1 MKYIADLHIHSRF
14 SRATAKNLDFPHL
27 YMAARQ
33 KGITVVATGDY
44 THPQWLDEIRQY
56 LEPAEQGLF
65 KLKDHLEQQCE
76 KQISVAGGYPV
87 RFVLSTEISNIYK
100 KGGVTRKLHHVVFF
114 PELSHVEK
122 FNARLSQIG
131 NLKADGRP
139 ILGLDSKRLLEIVL
153 ETHESGFL
161 IPAHIWT
168 PWFSLFGS
176 KSGFDSVAECFED
189 LSDHI
194 FAVETG
200 LSSDPPMNWRIKD
213 LDNRTLVSNSDAHS
227 PANLGREANL
237 FDTELCYD
245 AMRGAIAT
253 GDPEKF
259 LGTLEFFPEEGKYHQ
274 DGHRKCGVNL
284 HPRQTIENRSICPVC
299 GNPVTVGVLYRV
311 EQLAGRKE
319 GEQPQKT
326 HPFYSLIPLAEILS
340 ELLSVGP
347 KSKKVI
353 SAWQTVI
360 SRLGPELRVLHDMPV
375 EKIRASGNGLLAEAV
390 ERMRAGRV
398 HRQPGFDGQYG
409 RVTIFT
415 PEQRE
420 HLTGQQVLF
429 DLPAAPIKKKP
440 KSGKAKTAAV
450 DPDPPEK
457 QHGQQTPLA
466 NNHENPVL
474 SGLNPDQYRAVTH
487 AGGPLLISAGPG
499 TGKTRT
505 LTCRIAWLLQ
515 TRAAA
520 PEQILAV
527 TFTHKAA
534 DQMKQRLAHL
544 LGPDAVLPEARTF
557 HSFCFS
563 LLKEIKNSADHGIA
577 DEQDRRALLAEA
589 TDRVKAKGVQ
599 VSERIETLMDRLATA
614 KQQILGPDDDLDDIA
629 GDTAPVFSRIYSAYQ
644 DLLDIERLWDYEDL
658 ICQTVQHLESDP
670 ALCKTLRERLP
681 FLFIDEYQDL
691 NYAQYRLVRHLSP
704 SDGQICVIGD
714 PDQSIY
720 GFRGSDPVYF
730 QCFEKDFPGAQII
743 CLRQNYRSTETILSA
758 AGQVLGQKGGNRHSE
773 AIFSGISGTPHLY
786 LIQTAD
792 QRSEA
797 VAVGK
802 TIEQMVGGMGFD
814 FHDFDKANPF
824 SGKGAQRSFAD
835 FAVLFRTRAQAEV
848 FAGVF
853 QDAGIPCRLASK
865 AHAWEAAGIA
875 EPVSAL
881 RILEGCAASRDLIR
895 LLATL
900 FPDFPKKDLADLKAW
915 GRRRGLSANGLIAE
929 ARRTGV
935 ESLSSRASKSLGR
948 FADQLADLE
957 IRART
962 DPAPEK
968 LDKIFQWLGPFLP
981 EADVRTKETI
991 AELRRMAGAFG
1002 PDVRG
1007 FTEALALCSDPD
1019 FCKDDSEKVALLTLH
1034 AAKGLEFPV
1043 VFVAGCEDGLIPY
1056 HGADSKPA
1064 DIVEERRLFYVGIT
1078 RAMSELFLC
1087 SARTR
1092 TIYGQTRQQKPSPFM
1107 AAIAADLKK
1116 PAAENVN
1123 RKPRQIQLQ
1132 LFSR

>member
-33 KGITVVATGDY
+33 KGITVVATGDF

-65 KLKDHLEQQCE
+65 KLKDEIAQECE

-176 KSGFDSVAECFED
+176 KSGFDSVAECFEE

-245 AMRGAIAT
+245 AMRGAIET

-284 HPRQTIENRSICPVC
+284 HPKQTIENSSICPVC

-311 EQLAGRKE
+311 EQLAGRKD
-319 GEQPQKT
+319 GEKPEKT

-360 SRLGPELRVLHDMPV
+360 SRLGPELRVLHDMPA
-375 EKIRASGNGLLAEAV
+375 EEIRASGNGLLAEAI
-390 ERMRAGRV
+390 ERMQAGRV

-429 DLPAAPIKKKP
+429 DLPAAPKKKKP
-440 KSGKAKTAAV
+440 KSGKAKTAPA
-450 DPDPPEK
+450 DPEPAEK
-457 QHGQQTPLA
+457 TPGPQPPLA

-474 SGLNPDQYRAVTH
+474 AGLNPDQYRAVTH
-487 AGGPLLISAGPG
+487 SGGPLLISAGPG

-515 TRAAA
+515 SEAAV

-534 DQMKQRLAHL
+534 DQMKQRLAGL
-544 LGPDAVLPEARTF
+544 MGPDAVLPEARTF

-563 LLKEIKNSADHGIA
+563 LLREIKNAADHGIA

-589 TDRVKAKGVQ
+589 ADRVRAGGTK
-599 VSERIETLMDRLATA
+599 VSDRIETLMDRVANA
-614 KQQILGPDDDLDDIA
+614 KQRILGPDDDLEPIA
-629 GDTAPVFSRIYSAYQ
+629 GESAPLFSRIYSAYQ

-658 ICQTVQHLESDP
+658 ICQTVMHLESDSVLCET
-670 ALCKTLRERLP
+670 LCKRLP
-681 FLFIDEYQDL
+681 FVFIDEYQDL
-691 NYAQYRLVRHLSP
+691 NYAQYRLVRQLCP
-704 SDGQICVIGD
+704 ADGKICVIGD

-720 GFRGSDPVYF
+720 GFRGSDPAYF
-730 QCFEKDFPGAQII
+730 QCFETDFPGAETI
-743 CLRQNYRSTETILSA
+743 CLRQNYRSTQTILSA
-758 AGQVLGQKGGNRHSE
+758 AGQVLGPKNGTRHSE
-773 AIFSGISGTPHLY
+773 PVFSGISGTPYLHL
-786 LIQTAD
+786 IRAAD
-792 QRSEA
+792 QRGEA

-814 FHDFDKANPF
+814 FHDFDKAARF
-824 SGKGAQRSFAD
+824 SGDGAHRSFAD

-853 QDAGIPCRLASK
+853 QDAGIPCRLVSK

-881 RILEGCAASRDLIR
+881 KILEGCAASRDLLR
-895 LLATL
+895 VLGVL
-900 FPDFPKKDLADLKAW
+900 FPDFPQKDMADLRAW
-915 GRRRGLSANGLIAE
+915 GRRRGLSVNGLLAE
-929 ARRTGV
+929 AHRTGV
-935 ESLSSRASKSLGR
+935 ESLSSGASQSLAR
-948 FADQLADLE
+948 FVHQLTDLE
-957 IRART
+957 TSTRT

-968 LDKIFQWLGPFLP
+968 LEKIFQWLGPFLP
-981 EADVRTKETI
+981 QASEQTKETI

-1002 PDVRG
+1002 TDIRG
-1007 FTEALALCSDPD
+1007 FTETLALCSDAD
-1019 FCKDDSEKVALLTLH
+1019 FCKDGSEKVSLLTLH

-1043 VFVAGCEDGLIPY
+1043 VFVAGCENGLIPY
-1056 HGADSKPA
+1056 HRAEINPA
-1064 DIVEERRLFYVGIT
+1064 DIEEERRLFYVGMT

-1092 TIYGQTRQQKPSPFM
+1092 KVHGQTRQQQPSPFV
-1107 AAIAADLKK
+1107 AEIAADLKK
-1116 PAAENVN
+1116 QAGPNFA
-1123 RKPRQIQLQ
+1123 RKSRQVQLQ
-1132 LFSR
+1132 LFSK